1 MVKNMYIKKQKYK
14 NSCFPCAL
22 QIALVNVGNL
32 SPDNGDELE
41 DNFNTEMLQKTGYD
55 LNTHAPNESLVHE
68 IISSLDLRL
77 DLHLGNGFLVGPTEL
92 SGCEQYYADRINNA
106 IAANENVA
114 FVIGVVEAFGHAY
127 AIFRDDRT
135 RKWCLV
141 DSRMDMPNVIDRCD
155 NIRAK
160 VKNGGIV
167 FSEGESV
174 IAVGNLV
181 MMVTREH

>member
-1 MVKNMYIKKQKYK
+1 MYIKKQSYQ

-22 QIALVNVGNL
+22 HMALVNVGNL
-32 SPDNGDELE
+32 PNLE
-41 DNFNTEMLQKTGYD
+41 KDFNREMLNITGNTQD
-55 LNTHAPNESLVHE
+55 LNSNDAPNEEQVLG
-68 IISSLDLRL
+68 IISSLGLP
-77 DLHLGNGFLVGPTEL
+77 LGNGFLVGPTEL
-92 SGCEQYYADRINNA
+92 SGCEQQYADRINNA
-106 IAANENVA
+106 LTANENVA

-127 AIFRDDRT
+127 ALFRDDRT
-135 RKWCLV
+135 REWCLV
-141 DSRMDMPNVIDRCD
+141 DPRMDMPNVIDRCD